1 MRDTQRK
8 ADIGRGRSGL
18 PCESPIQDPGIT
30 TRDEGRRSSAEPPR
44 CPGHQALD
52 PFPRAGSEV
61 WEQEDTEN
69 EDKERVSQSRQAQSP
84 HTALGTWLTVL
95 LPSYQAPKQW
105 LQREGEV

>member
-1 MRDTQRK
+1 M
-8 ADIGRGRSGL
+8 
-18 PCESPIQDPGIT
+18 
-30 TRDEGRRSSAEPPR
+30 
-44 CPGHQALD
+44 
-52 PFPRAGSEV
+52 